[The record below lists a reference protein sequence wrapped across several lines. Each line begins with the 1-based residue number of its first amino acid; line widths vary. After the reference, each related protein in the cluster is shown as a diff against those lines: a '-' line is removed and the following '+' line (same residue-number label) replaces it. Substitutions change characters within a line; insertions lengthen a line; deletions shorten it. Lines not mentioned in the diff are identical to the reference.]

1 MKTLFKIIG
10 RTGMVVGVLS
20 IGLAVPTMMLDIGE
34 AIKLLVFGL
43 VIGLAG
49 QALLDIVTGEW

>member
-1 MKTLFKIIG
+1 
-10 RTGMVVGVLS
+10 MVVGVLS